1 MSSAGLS
8 GWVKSAIVIVLCV
21 VVAIIVRP
29 VIQGLVLLIVNLAL
43 AAALLFVIYV
53 TLKKN
58 GLLPTG
64 TREVPDEPEEGFD
77 SETPS
82 AALEPGAR
90 AQPSPP
96 DSERPDRRAE
106 RSADID
112 AELREIKRKLGKE

>member
-29 VIQGLVLLIVNLAL
+29 VLQGLVLLIVNLAL
-43 AAALLFVIYV
+43 AVALLFVIYV

-58 GLLPTG
+58 RLLPSG
-64 TREVPDEPEEGFD
+64 TREVPDKPEGGFD
-77 SETPS
+77 SGRPS
-82 AALEPGAR
+82 AAGEPEAR
-90 AQPSPP
+90 AQLSPP

-112 AELREIKRKLGKE
+112 AELREIKRRLGKE